1 VSTRQIFVAAVCV
14 VLLAFWAWPALAELI
29 VDTAWVR
36 TYNGPGNG
44 DDIPGAM
51 AIDSLGNVYV
61 TGYSWSTGLDCD
73 YVTIKYF
80 PDGDTAWVRRYDGPG
95 DSSDSVDMAAAMAV
109 DNSGN
114 VYVTGRSEGSGT
126 YADFATIKY
135 DENGDTIWVR
145 RYNGL
150 LNADDVASALAID
163 NAGNVY
169 VTGYNYDDGTNRDYV
184 TIRYHPNG
192 DTAWVRRYDGP
203 GNSLDVPYAAAADD
217 PGNVYVTGSSYGM
230 GTYQDYATIKYHV
243 TGDTAWVRRY
253 DGPANLYDLANAIAV
268 DVSGNVYVTGQSRS
282 DATHDDYLTIK
293 YLSNGDTAWVRR
305 YNGPMDYEDAACA
318 VASDDAENVYVTGS
332 SYGIGT
338 YQDYA
343 TVKYYPNGD
352 TAWVGRYNGPDNLWD
367 GASALAV
374 DKIGNVYVTGWS
386 GSIETSDDYATIKY
400 YPNGDTAWVRT
411 YDGPGN
417 SYDNARAIAVD
428 RSGNVYVTGKSA
440 GSGTSDDYATIK
452 YFQALRGDAN
462 GDGIINGADVV
473 YMINYLFR
481 NGDPPNPMQAGD
493 CNCDGSVGGGDVV
506 YLINYLFRDGP
517 PPGC

>member
-1 VSTRQIFVAAVCV
+1 MSRRQIFVTAVYV
-14 VLLAFWAWPALAELI
+14 VLLCFWAWPALAELI

-36 TYNGPGNG
+36 TYNGPENG
-44 DDIPGAM
+44 DDIPAAM

-61 TGYSWSTGLDCD
+61 TGYSWNAGLDCD

-80 PDGDTAWVRRYDGPG
+80 PNGDTAWVRRYNGPG
-95 DSSDSVDMAAAMAV
+95 DPSNSMDRATAMAV

-150 LNADDVASALAID
+150 LNADDFPSALAID
-163 NAGNVY
+163 IAGNAY
-169 VTGYNYDDGTNRDYV
+169 VTGYNYDAGTDRDYV
-184 TIRYHPNG
+184 TIGYHPNG

-203 GNSLDVPYAAAADD
+203 GNSLDFPYAAATDNS
-217 PGNVYVTGSSYGM
+217 GNIYVTGSSYGM
-230 GTYQDYATIKYHV
+230 GTNQDCATVKYYPN
-243 TGDTAWVRRY
+243 GYTAWVKRY
-253 DGPANLYDLANAIAV
+253 DGPANLNDLAYALAV
-268 DVSGNVYVTGQSRS
+268 DVSGNVYVTGQSRN
-282 DATHDDYLTIK
+282 DATHDDYITIK
-293 YLSNGDTAWVRR
+293 YLSNGDTSWVRR
-305 YNGPMDYEDAACA
+305 YNGPTDYEDVACDVA
-318 VASDDAENVYVTGS
+318 VDNSGNVLVTGVS
-332 SYGIGT
+332 NGIGT
-338 YQDYA
+338 YDDWA
-343 TVKYYPNGD
+343 TIKYYPNGD
-352 TAWVGRYNGPDNLWD
+352 TAWARRYNGPDNLWD

-374 DKIGNVYVTGWS
+374 DKAGNVYVTGWS
-386 GSIETSDDYATIKY
+386 GSIETSDDYTTIKY
-400 YPNGDTAWVRT
+400 YPNGDTAWVRR
-411 YDGPGN
+411 YDGSGN

-428 RSGNVYVTGKSA
+428 GSGNVYVTGKSP

-452 YFQALRGDAN
+452 YFQALRGDATR
-462 GDGIINGADVV
+462 DGIINGADVV